1 MHATTNV
8 IVCRANPRH
17 NSRKRNSKRASR
29 MRERH
34 PPEEGIMSPKM
45 HFRDR
50 SRATKVPATK
60 LPRQICTPRRTT
72 RTHKGRQ
79 QIPLV
84 TERRLTVPR
93 PGRSGAHQIEMAVP
107 ISPEELSRRRIAIV
121 IHQLQ
126 EDKALFR
133 ARILANS
140 DWWSAAVPPPS
151 SRQRRLAH
159 QPPKRAASFL
169 RDGRPLTV
177 EFGSAVGLL
186 PGECCCPSR
195 NEVSDSRRLK

>member
-1 MHATTNV
+1 MHARTNV

-17 NSRKRNSKRASR
+17 KSRERNSKRASR

-84 TERRLTVPR
+84 TERRLALPR
-93 PGRSGAHQIEMAVP
+93 PGRSGALIKVKWLSQSAWRNCRDGESP
-107 ISPEELSRRRIAIV
+107 SSYISHKKTKPYSEPGSL
-121 IHQLQ
+121 
-126 EDKALFR
+126 
-133 ARILANS
+133 RILTGGRRQFRRHRRGSVDSRINLPRGQRASCAMVGRLPSNS
-140 DWWSAAVPPPS
+140 VRPPACSRASAAAPPEM
-151 SRQRRLAH
+151 
-159 QPPKRAASFL
+159 
-169 RDGRPLTV
+169 T
-177 EFGSAVGLL
+177 SATHEG
-186 PGECCCPSR
+186 
-195 NEVSDSRRLK
+195 